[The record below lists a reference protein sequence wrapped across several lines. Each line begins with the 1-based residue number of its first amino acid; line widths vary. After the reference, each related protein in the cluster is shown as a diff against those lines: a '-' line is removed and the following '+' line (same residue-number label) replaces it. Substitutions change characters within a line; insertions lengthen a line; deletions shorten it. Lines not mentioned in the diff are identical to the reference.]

1 MRSRGPHRAVD
12 QRLGNVR
19 CRGQRGIDE
28 GTDLLEVRWRK
39 ILALQ
44 NS

>member
-1 MRSRGPHRAVD
+1 M
-12 QRLGNVR
+12 R

-28 GTDLLEVRWRK
+28 RADLLEVRWRK